1 MTMISSR
8 ARARLS
14 GGAAIWFCASATGA
28 WASDAA
34 RIAELERQMQAL
46 MAEVQALRA
55 AQAAAPAPAPVA
67 APMPIA
73 VAPTGSVMVQQ
84 PPGPG
89 VDGHPF
95 FPPTPAGRQTGILGT
110 GNDRVRLT
118 FSGQINRAINF
129 VDDGNDTDAYF
140 VDNEN
145 ASTRFRFLGETSAMN
160 DWQAVSLFEFEY
172 LSNRSLTVSQ
182 EEENVAERISRRLLD
197 VGLSN
202 NSFGSVFLGHG
213 WMASDGTSE
222 TDISG
227 VTTPSW
233 PSVHFGFGG
242 MLFTDDDGLIDSNPD
257 PAATTRVS
265 VFSVM
270 DSLDGL
276 SRKDRIRYNSPV
288 FAGFQAS
295 GSIAA
300 DEQYDVALRWTGS
313 SDWARVAAAAS
324 YWADDSDNVS
334 GGGFDGMSASASMLL
349 TSPGDWWNGV
359 SLTGSIATQDFD
371 NRPNNPLYWYGKLAY
386 ATNIWDI
393 GRTGFAVNYGSY
405 DEFSPVDGAGNIT
418 VPDSDGQIVG
428 VGFSQNLDQLGTEL
442 YIGLHQ
448 ATLDAPN
455 LDANDL
461 IILQTGAMVRF

>member
-1 MTMISSR
+1 MAIISSR
-8 ARARLS
+8 LRHM
-14 GGAAIWFCASATGA
+14 GGAALWFCAAATGTGA
-28 WASDAA
+28 AASDAA

-55 AQAAAPAPAPVA
+55 AQAAAPAAP

-73 VAPTGSVMVQQ
+73 VAPTGSAMMRQ

-110 GNDRVRLT
+110 GNDKVRLT
-118 FSGQINRAINF
+118 FSGQINRAVNF

-145 ASTRFRFLGETSAMN
+145 ASTRFRFLGETSPLN

-172 LSNRSLTVSQ
+172 LSNRSLFVNQENETVD
-182 EEENVAERISRRLLD
+182 ERISRRLLD

-202 NSFGSVFLGHG
+202 NRFGSVFLGHG

-227 VTTPSW
+227 ITTPSW

-257 PAATTRVS
+257 PNARTRVS

-288 FAGFQAS
+288 VAGFQAS

-300 DEQYDVALRWTGS
+300 DEQYDVALRWTGA
-313 SDWARVAAAAS
+313 SDWSRVAAAAS
-324 YWADDSDNVS
+324 YWADDSDNAS

-359 SLTGSIATQDFD
+359 SLTGAIATQDFD
-371 NRPNNPLYWYGKLAY
+371 NRPNNPLFWYGKLAY
-386 ATNIWDI
+386 VTNIWDV

-405 DEFSPVDGAGNIT
+405 DEFSPVDGAGNVT

-428 VGFSQNLDQLGTEL
+428 IGFSQNLDQLGTEL
-442 YIGLHQ
+442 YVGLHQ
-448 ATLDAPN
+448 ATLDAPG
-455 LDANDL
+455 LDANDMT
-461 IILQTGAMVRF
+461 ILQTGAMVRF